1 MRPTEPEQE
10 QGEMSL
16 SSSRSPSWQMRQ
28 NTPEDPLLPE
38 RDSLAQSDK
47 FEEEN
52 VDDKAAMGG
61 LSGILGEEI
70 GLKKEAVLLEL
81 FVSTSTLWKL

>member
-1 MRPTEPEQE
+1 
-10 QGEMSL
+10 
-16 SSSRSPSWQMRQ
+16 MRQ
-28 NTPEDPLLPE
+28 KTPEDPLLPE
-38 RDSLAQSDK
+38 RESLAHSDK
-47 FEEEN
+47 SEEES

-81 FVSTSTLWKL
+81 FVSTST

>member
-1 MRPTEPEQE
+1 
-10 QGEMSL
+10 
-16 SSSRSPSWQMRQ
+16 MRQ

-38 RDSLAQSDK
+38 RDS
-47 FEEEN
+47 FEEEH

-70 GLKKEAVLLEL
+70 GLKKEAVLLER